1 MTNFVFY
8 QNPTLTLVCVSQ
20 EAPAVYSLETAAH
33 LAGVHPS
40 ELRHY
45 CQLGLFGPARAAPDR
60 EPVFDDTALYEL
72 RRIEH
77 HRRNFG
83 VNRRTLPLLCD
94 LWREI
99 DRLQA
104 EVRFLRDA

>member
-1 MTNFVFY
+1 MINFVFY
-8 QNPTLTLVCVSQ
+8 ENPTLTLVCLPAG
-20 EAPAVYSLETAAH
+20 APALYSLDTAAH
-33 LAGVHPS
+33 LAGVRPA

-45 CQLGLFGPARAAPDR
+45 CQLGLFGPARARADR
-60 EPVFDDTALYEL
+60 EPTFDDTALYEL

-77 HRRNFG
+77 HRRHFG
-83 VNRRTLPLLCD
+83 VNRQTLPLLCD
-94 LWREI
+94 LWHEI